1 MLKKILIGIIFGG
14 KSAEHDVSVE
24 SAKNIMA
31 AIDKNKYK
39 ISKLKIGKKDRGAL
53 LLEKIK
59 RLIGKSD
66 VIFPVL
72 HGPFGEDGT
81 MQGLLKLA
89 NIPFVGAGVLG
100 STVGMD
106 KDIMRRLLR
115 EAEFPTLNL

>member
-1 MLKKILIGIIFGG
+1 MLKKILIGIICGG

-39 ISKLKIGKKDRGAL
+39 ISKLKIDKKDRGAP

-89 NIPFVGAGVLG
+89 NIPFVVAGVLG

-115 EAEFPTLNL
+115 EAG